1 MKLSVHNTS
10 LKFHS
15 WVPCLELWWEK
26 DKKLKSSFGLTLKWV
41 LNILSHLLQVVVLIW
56 KGKLWVLLKYC
67 SSRSSV
73 CLRKV
78 PGLLFSFACWLV
90 QLGFLVEL
98 GPAHFTRCLGKG
110 RPHCRSVNS
119 WSVQSW
125 GRSMPLHWVV
135 VVVVGI
141 AEYSRIQ
148 PYCYRRHLG
157 HLLWLTRLQTEG
169 DKLPHGHKIT
179 PRNMYRLHC
188 KHSRQV
194 CRSREMEERVA
205 EPLSTS
211 YTDCIHIIIIFK
223 KIMSIITP

>member
-1 MKLSVHNTS
+1 MGFKY
-10 LKFHS
+10 F
-15 WVPCLELWWEK
+15 
-26 DKKLKSSFGLTLKWV
+26 KSSAPSCC
-41 LNILSHLLQVVVLIW
+41 LNLEGEALSSA
-56 KGKLWVLLKYC
+56 KYC

-90 QLGFLVEL
+90 QLGFSVEL

-141 AEYSRIQ
+141 AEYLRIK

-157 HLLWLTRLQTEG
+157 YLLWLMRLQKEG

-188 KHSRQV
+188 KHSR
-194 CRSREMEERVA
+194 SADPERWRRG
-205 EPLSTS
+205 SQNHS
-211 YTDCIHIIIIFK
+211 YTVHFLYRLYSHHYYLK
-223 KIMSIITP
+223 KNNVYYHTINQKTER